1 MMMLRSSIGIP
12 DLFGRFSLSVV
23 GVGCCGGMVVV
34 VVGHMVVAFVFA
46 SRFVL
51 LREGHHF

>member
-1 MMMLRSSIGIP
+1 MMMLRSSIGIS